1 MEDKEGHSVK
11 SFLKALA
18 WYADTVLKVCYPDPD
33 PLPSLDD
40 LAAEQDDECGPYGHV
55 DWERELIQGAS
66 DAERD
71 LWPEEPEPW
80 GYLIALVEDVRNTL
94 VSFAP
99 AVSAGVA
106 NEGPVSCERSP
117 APETGP
123 PTSAVPPEAAAE
135 SPGLVEPPANP
146 GHLNPADLWAAAEAI
161 LFWINGEACIPDNKP
176 VWRDVAQRIHRY
188 GDAVK

>member
-1 MEDKEGHSVK
+1 MK

-18 WYADTVLKVCYPDPD
+18 WYADTVLSVCYPDPD

-135 SPGLVEPPANP
+135 SPGRVEPPANP
-146 GHLNPADLWAAAEAI
+146 GHLNPAALPDRLTRADLRGAAEAI
-161 LFWINGEACIPDNKP
+161 LFWINGEPCSDEKG
-176 VWRDVAQRIHRY
+176 WRDAAERIYRH
-188 GDAVK
+188 VNTQ

>member
-1 MEDKEGHSVK
+1 MK

-18 WYADTVLKVCYPDPD
+18 WYADTVLSVCYPDPD

-55 DWERELIQGAS
+55 DWERELIQGAA

-146 GHLNPADLWAAAEAI
+146 GQPNRSASAELRAAAEAI
-161 LFWINGEACIPDNKP
+161 LFWVNGEPCIEDNKRT
-176 VWRDVAQRIHRY
+176 WLGIAERLHRHA
-188 GDAVK
+188 DAIK